1 MDGAQVNCK
10 GYNVTVSKDSM
21 IEFIRQSSDFFLQD
35 ETLKADFMRQ
45 LETTV
50 KMSELMGG
58 TMSGTGNMSAE
69 EMQQQSYE
77 EAKNMVDQMIE
88 YLDKALTDVNMTVYV
103 DKKGR
108 LAAVEG
114 STNLRLDDTD
124 VSEEGYRAVTFSCQ
138 LQGGAYLTQNALASI
153 TLEDAT
159 DTVMGLIILHIPVRM
174 IPRMEA
180 TTCQAKWEEMVRSL

>member
-1 MDGAQVNCK
+1 MNCK

-138 LQGGAYLTQNALASI
+138 LQGGAI
-153 TLEDAT
+153 
-159 DTVMGLIILHIPVRM
+159 
-174 IPRMEA
+174 
-180 TTCQAKWEEMVRSL
+180 